1 MKLGNF
7 SLPVAGTGLALFVA
21 LGFFTVPGSV
31 RPSHAG
37 LSEADR
43 ITLEQPACAQMRSY
57 SQDITLLNDEM
68 QNLKRSRDRRR
79 TCEVIRRAVSTI
91 GDTVGYMRSHVGE
104 CTITSATTEQM
115 ADLLRQLD
123 NDRSRTCR

>member
-1 MKLGNF
+1 MKLRIF
-7 SLPVAGTGLALFVA
+7 SLPARGGIVLFLALVFS
-21 LGFFTVPGSV
+21 TVSGSI

-43 ITLEQPACAQMRSY
+43 VTLEQPACAQMRSY

-91 GDTVGYMRSHVGE
+91 GDTVGYMRFHVGE
-104 CTITSATTEQM
+104 CTITSSTTEQM

-123 NDRSRTCR
+123 SDRRRTCR

>member
-1 MKLGNF
+1 MKLGIF
-7 SLPVAGTGLALFVA
+7 SRSAARAGIVLFLALMFSV
-21 LGFFTVPGSV
+21 VPGSV

-43 ITLEQPACAQMRSY
+43 VTLEQPACAQMRSY

-104 CTITSATTEQM
+104 CTITSATAEQM

-123 NDRSRTCR
+123 NDRRRTCR